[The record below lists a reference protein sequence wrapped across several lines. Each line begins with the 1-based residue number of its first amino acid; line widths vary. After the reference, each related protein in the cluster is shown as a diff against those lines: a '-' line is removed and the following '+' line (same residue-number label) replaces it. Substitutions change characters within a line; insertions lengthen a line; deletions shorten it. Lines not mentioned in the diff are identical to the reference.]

1 LNQMGIEWILIA
13 AGVAILIAVLAQ
25 RRRLQKRL
33 TDNREALA
41 GIKFQDELPAEVGQ
55 VLKKTPR
62 LQGDGTFKFKTLGG
76 IPFAN
81 NFEAVRLARRIY
93 FVDPTVVEVLLL
105 PDPSNLERKLAVA
118 VTLDSKVLGY
128 VPTQEAGEM
137 HKYLLAHSSGVRA
150 MAKIYLGSRPEYNGV
165 MLDFA
170 KPLKLES
177 KWKA

>member
-1 LNQMGIEWILIA
+1 MGIEWILVA

-25 RRRLQKRL
+25 RRMLQRRLAE
-33 TDNREALA
+33 NREALA
-41 GIKFQDELPAEVGQ
+41 GIKFQDEVPAEVQQ
-55 VLKKTPR
+55 VLRNTPK
-62 LQGDGTFKFKTLGG
+62 LKGDGTFRFKTLGC
-76 IPFAN
+76 IPFAK
-81 NFEAVRLARRIY
+81 NFESVRIVRRIY
-93 FVDPTVVEVLLL
+93 FVDPTVVEVLLI
-105 PDPSNLERKLAVA
+105 PDPNNLERKLAVA

-150 MAKIYLGSRPEYNGV
+150 LAKIYLGSRPEYNGV
-165 MLDFA
+165 MLDLA

>member
-1 LNQMGIEWILIA
+1 MGIEWLLIA

-25 RRRLQKRL
+25 RRMLQKRL
-33 TDNREALA
+33 TENREALA
-41 GIKFQDELPAEVGQ
+41 GMKFQDEVPSEVGQ
-55 VLKKTPR
+55 VLKKSPK
-62 LQGDGTFKFKTLGG
+62 LKGDGTFKFKTLGC
-76 IPFAN
+76 ILLAN

-93 FVDPTVVEVLLL
+93 FFDPTVVEVLLI

-137 HKYLLAHSSGVRA
+137 QKYLLAHSSKVRV
-150 MAKIYLGSRPEYNGV
+150 MAKIYLGSRPEYNGL

-170 KPLKLES
+170 KPLRLEPERKS
-177 KWKA
+177 K

>member
-1 LNQMGIEWILIA
+1 MGIEWILIA

-25 RRRLQKRL
+25 RRMLQKRL
-33 TDNREALA
+33 TENREALA
-41 GIKFQDELPAEVGQ
+41 GMKFQDEVPSEVGQ
-55 VLKKTPR
+55 VLKKSPK
-62 LQGDGTFKFKTLGG
+62 LKGDGTFKFKTLGC
-76 IPFAN
+76 ILLAN

-93 FVDPTVVEVLLL
+93 FFDPTVVEVLLI

-137 HKYLLAHSSGVRA
+137 QKYLLAHSTRVRA
-150 MAKIYLGSRPEYNGV
+150 MAKIYLGSRPEYNGL

-170 KPLKLES
+170 KPLRLEPKRKS
-177 KWKA
+177 N

>member
-1 LNQMGIEWILIA
+1 MGIEWLLIA

-25 RRRLQKRL
+25 RRMLQKRL
-33 TDNREALA
+33 TENREALA
-41 GIKFQDELPAEVGQ
+41 GIKFEDELPSEVGQ
-55 VLKKTPR
+55 VLKKSPK
-62 LQGDGTFKFKTLGG
+62 LKGDGTFKFKTLGC
-76 IPFAN
+76 IPFAK
-81 NFEAVRLARRIY
+81 NFESVRIARRIY
-93 FVDPTVVEVLLL
+93 FVDPTVVEVLLI
-105 PDPSNLERKLAVA
+105 PDPNNLERKLAVA

-165 MLDFA
+165 MLDFS

-177 KWKA
+177 KWKS

>member
-1 LNQMGIEWILIA
+1 MGIEWILVA

-25 RRRLQKRL
+25 RRMLQKRL
-33 TDNREALA
+33 TENRETLA
-41 GIKFQDELPAEVGQ
+41 GIKFQDEVPPEVQQ
-55 VLKKTPR
+55 VLRNTPK
-62 LQGDGTFKFKTLGG
+62 LKGDGAFGLKTLGC
-76 IPFAN
+76 IPFAK
-81 NFEAVRLARRIY
+81 NFESVRIARRIY
-93 FVDPTVVEVLLL
+93 FVDPTVIEVLLI
-105 PDPSNLERKLAVA
+105 PDPNNLERKLAVA

-165 MLDFA
+165 MLDFS

-177 KWKA
+177 KWKS

>member
-1 LNQMGIEWILIA
+1 MRIEWLLVA
-13 AGVAILIAVLAQ
+13 AGVAILIALLAL
-25 RRRLQKRL
+25 RPMLQKR
-33 TDNREALA
+33 
-41 GIKFQDELPAEVGQ
+41 
-55 VLKKTPR
+55 
-62 LQGDGTFKFKTLGG
+62 QGDNKPAPLLKGDGKFAFTIRGC
-76 IPFAN
+76 IPFSE
-81 NFEAVRLARRIY
+81 NFDAVRIARRIY
-93 FVDPTVVEVLLL
+93 FVEPTLLEVLLV
-105 PDPSNLERKLAVA
+105 PEPSNIERKLAVA

-165 MLDFA
+165 MLDLA